1 MPRRWL
7 DSGRWLDW
15 GHDVNAVAE
24 TTMHES
30 RPRPVR
36 ARAEHISIESG
47 HDDSFATQK
56 KRPHRKTRVSYTL
69 ASKLRGCV
77 TQLALLEDHFLSVQ
91 LARPD
96 SEPKKYDFD
105 LRFATAKPVIVRYI
119 AWFWIALAASLAL
132 LASGAL
138 WMLWPQSAAGWLNPA
153 PITAAVALL
162 AAVGSV
168 LMFLRR
174 TTESLEFISVHGGV
188 TLVSVT
194 GAIGSAREGKKF
206 FVELIKS
213 INAAKAAR
221 PQPPQQFLRD
231 EMREHHRLREL
242 GVLTEEQY
250 ETSKSRI
257 LAAH

>member
-1 MPRRWL
+1 MQEPE
-7 DSGRWLDW
+7 
-15 GHDVNAVAE
+15 A
-24 TTMHES
+24 
-30 RPRPVR
+30 RPLR
-36 ARAEHISIESG
+36 ARAEHVWIEG
-47 HDDSFATQK
+47 QDDGLVLAK
-56 KRPHRKTRVSYTL
+56 KRPHRMKRFSYTL
-69 ASKLRGCV
+69 ASRLRGCV

-91 LARPD
+91 STRPD
-96 SEPKKYDFD
+96 GEPTKYDFD
-105 LRFATAKPVIVRYI
+105 LRFANAKPVIVRHV
-119 AWFWIALAASLAL
+119 AWFWLALAGSLAALAA
-132 LASGAL
+132 GAL
-138 WMLWPQSAAGWLNPA
+138 WMLWPHTAAGWLNPV
-153 PITAAVALL
+153 PLTAVIALL
-162 AAVGSV
+162 ASAASV

-174 TTESLEFISVHGGV
+174 TTESLEFTSVHGGV

-242 GVLTEEQY
+242 GVLTEAQY

-257 LAAH
+257 LASH

>member
-1 MPRRWL
+1 M
-7 DSGRWLDW
+7 
-15 GHDVNAVAE
+15 NAVAE
-24 TTMHES
+24 TMMQEPDA
-30 RPRPVR
+30 RPIR
-36 ARAEHISIESG
+36 ARAEHISIETG
-47 HDDSFATQK
+47 HDEAPK
-56 KRPHRKTRVSYTL
+56 KRVHRKTRFNYTL
-69 ASKLRGCV
+69 ASKLRGCH
-77 TQLALLEDHFLSVQ
+77 TQLALLEEHFLSVQ

-96 SEPKKYDFD
+96 TEPRKYDFD
-105 LRFATAKPVIVRYI
+105 LRFANAKPVIVRHI
-119 AWFWIALAASLAL
+119 AWFWLALAVSLAA
-132 LASGAL
+132 LASCAL
-138 WMLWPQSAAGWLNPA
+138 WMLWPKSAAEWLSPVLL
-153 PITAAVALL
+153 TAVVALL
-162 AAVGSV
+162 ASGGSV

-213 INAAKAAR
+213 INAAKLAR
-221 PQPPQQFLRD
+221 PQPPHQFLRD

-242 GVLTEEQY
+242 GVLSEEQY